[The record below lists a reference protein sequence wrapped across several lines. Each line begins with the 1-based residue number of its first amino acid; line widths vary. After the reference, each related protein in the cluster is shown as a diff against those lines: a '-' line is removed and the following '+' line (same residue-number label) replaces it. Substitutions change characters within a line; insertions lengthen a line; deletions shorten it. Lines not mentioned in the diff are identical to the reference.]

1 MLFRSVAGTSVTMI
15 AAGGPGTGRITYST
29 TSSGCVV
36 RGAVL
41 TVTSAP
47 VTCSITATK
56 AASAGAPSALTIFQ
70 DFTFSQ
76 RPQALL
82 RISNTVKTNLVHT
95 SRITVTSIGGSGTG
109 AITYSV
115 TGSGCNVSGATLTA
129 TGATTCTVTAT
140 KSASSIYAETTATA
154 AFAFSS

>member
-1 MLFRSVAGTSVTMI
+1 MFVETVVMGGQPFEIQYQSPAEREYVMQSLIETMQ
-15 AAGGPGTGRITYST
+15 AANLVKNPGFES
-29 TSSGCVV
+29 
-36 RGAVL
+36 
-41 TVTSAP
+41 
-47 VTCSITATK
+47 
-56 AASAGAPSALTIFQ
+56 ASAGAPSALTIFQ

-95 SRITVTSIGGSGTG
+95 SRITITSIGGSGTG

-129 TGATTCTVTAT
+129 TGATICTVTAT

-154 AFAFSS
+154 TFSFSS